1 MARLQQVKHAFASPR
16 AFLKAI
22 EMKEADGE
30 NKADYNEDLLPT
42 EPGKS
47 PCWNSRPLLI

>member
-1 MARLQQVKHAFASPR
+1 MAWLRQVKETFSSPR
-16 AFLKAI
+16 ALVKTL
-22 EMKEADGE
+22 EMKEVDGE

-47 PCWNSRPLLI
+47 PVQL

>member
-1 MARLQQVKHAFASPR
+1 MTRLRRVKETFSSPR
-16 AFLKAI
+16 ALVKAL
-22 EMKEADGE
+22 EMKEVDGE

-47 PCWNSRPLLI
+47 PVQL